1 MIIMSVSKKKAKL
14 YYYASLTAP
23 YLRLTG
29 GFVVVV
35 VVVVVL
41 NKIHEARAF
50 ATYETL
56 FRFSV
61 FLFLFLSLQNV
72 WVQIHSV
79 CLK

>member
-1 MIIMSVSKKKAKL
+1 MIIMPVSKKKSKL
-14 YYYASLTAP
+14 YHCASLTAP
-23 YLRLTG
+23 YLTFTG

-35 VVVVVL
+35 VAVVL

-56 FRFSV
+56 FRFSFFV
-61 FLFLFLSLQNV
+61 FVTSKCF
-72 WVQIHSV
+72 WVQTHSV

>member
-1 MIIMSVSKKKAKL
+1 MSVSKKKAKR
-14 YYYASLTAP
+14 YYCASLSAP

-35 VVVVVL
+35 VL
-41 NKIHEARAF
+41 NIIHEARAF

-61 FLFLFLSLQNV
+61 FFFFLVFVHVTSKCLGSNPFRLS
-72 WVQIHSV
+72 
-79 CLK
+79 KMK

>member
-14 YYYASLTAP
+14 YYCASLNAP
-23 YLRLTG
+23 YLRFTG
-29 GFVVVV
+29 GFFV

-56 FRFSV
+56 FIFSFFV
-61 FLFLFLSLQNV
+61 FVTSKCF